1 MTEDILYEEDRYIGK
16 IILNRPKKLNA
27 ITIEMYK
34 EIARLIEKSEEKD
47 HIRVIVISGAGKAFS
62 AGFDLSVPASN
73 NAKGVRKLLYEAN
86 SSRWAIW
93 NSSKPTIAKIQGYCL
108 GGAFQIMLCCD
119 FAIASGDSLFGEP
132 EVKSAEPTNFPILP
146 WVVGMR
152 AAKKLAFLGELID
165 AKEATHLGLINECVP
180 KEHLDEAVTKLAN
193 RLARIPANTL
203 KVLKLGINKG
213 YELRGFRDTIDYSI
227 ELSLGHHFSRS
238 EEEIEFGKIVREK
251 GLKEAL
257 TWREKQF
264 NVGE

>member
-1 MTEDILYEEDRYIGK
+1 MIEGILYEEEQYVGK

-34 EIARLIEKSEEKD
+34 EIARLIKKTEEKE
-47 HIRVIVISGAGKAFS
+47 HIRVLIISGAGKAFS
-62 AGFDLSVPASN
+62 AGFDLSVTAPNKAN
-73 NAKGVRKLLYEAN
+73 EFRKLLYEAN

-93 NSSKPTIAKIQGYCL
+93 NSSKPVIAKVQGYCL
-108 GGAFQIMLCCD
+108 GGAFQMMLCCD
-119 FAIASGDSLFGEP
+119 FAIASEDSMFGEP

-152 AAKKLAFLGELID
+152 SAKKLAFLGELID
-165 AKEATHLGLINECVP
+165 AKEAARVGLINECVP
-180 KEHLDEAVTKLAN
+180 KEDLDKAVTRLAN
-193 RLARIPANTL
+193 KLARIPANTL
-203 KVLKLGINKG
+203 KVIKLGMNRG
-213 YELRGFRDTIDYSI
+213 YELRGFGDTIDYSI

-257 TWREKQF
+257 AWREKQF
-264 NVGE
+264 SIGE